1 MPRVRPHDPATA
13 GSPAPG
19 ARPRASLV
27 ARARAELA
35 PVRRRAAVVAAAAA
49 VWAVW
54 ASGPGWSTPAL
65 LVAAVG
71 GAALGVVDARTHR
84 LPNALLFPTAATAGG
99 LLVLAAVAG
108 GDLAALLR
116 AAVGAA
122 ALGLGY
128 LLLHLLDRSGLGLGD
143 VKLAVLLG
151 AASAWYGWGTLAAAA
166 LLPFLVGGLVAV
178 ALLVARRANRRTAL
192 AFGPYMLVGAALAIS
207 AARLGA

>member
-1 MPRVRPHDPATA
+1 M
-13 GSPAPG
+13 
-19 ARPRASLV
+19 
-27 ARARAELA
+27 
-35 PVRRRAAVVAAAAA
+35 RRRAAVVAAAAA
-49 VWAVW
+49 AWAVW

-65 LVAAVG
+65 VVAAVG

-84 LPNALLFPTAATAGG
+84 LPNALLFPTAAGVG
-99 LLVLAAVAG
+99 VLLVLAAVAG
-108 GDLAALLR
+108 GDLGALLR
-116 AAVGAA
+116 AVLGAT

-151 AASAWYGWGTLAAAA
+151 ATSAWYGWGALAGAA

-178 ALLVARRANRRTAL
+178 ALLVTRRANRRTAL
-192 AFGPYMLVGAALAIS
+192 AFGPYMLLGTVLAIT

>member
-1 MPRVRPHDPATA
+1 MRPHDPAA
-13 GSPAPG
+13 SGSPVPA
-19 ARPRASLV
+19 ARPRGSVA

-49 VWAVW
+49 AWAVW

-65 LVAAVG
+65 VVAAVG

-84 LPNALLFPTAATAGG
+84 LPNALLFPTAAGVG
-99 LLVLAAVAG
+99 VLLVLAAVAG
-108 GDLAALLR
+108 GDLGALLR
-116 AAVGAA
+116 AVLGAT

-151 AASAWYGWGTLAAAA
+151 ATSAWYGWGALAGAA

-178 ALLVARRANRRTAL
+178 ALLVTRRANRRTAL
-192 AFGPYMLVGAALAIS
+192 AFGPYMLLGTVLAIT